1 MISQSISLN
10 PKLNQH
16 LKLSPLVMQ
25 QLYLL
30 QLSQVELIER
40 IDHEIEQNPLLQRED
55 TPTMSVE
62 DLSSY
67 FRSLKISSPDIQK
80 DRDIPEP
87 LISYVPTLYEH
98 LESQLSFLDISEV
111 EIKCC
116 KIIIGN
122 LDEKGYLNSDLHELS
137 DHFNVPFKLICS
149 SLEIVQSLDP
159 RGIGAR
165 SLEECLSLQLKDSTE
180 SVLLRRIIYEHLE
193 DIAKN
198 RLNNVAKNLGIS
210 LSKLD
215 NLLQALRSLDPKPG
229 LQYEYSNQQNTEY
242 IVPDIYIEFEG
253 ELPKVKIP
261 ESLDPKLSINSFY
274 KKLLESDSNPES
286 RKYLSEKLNS
296 AIFLLKS
303 IEQRKQTL
311 LNVAESIA
319 LFQKDFLKG
328 RSELLPLNMKD
339 VSDRLGIHESTVSRA
354 VKGKYVSSPVG
365 VFPLKFFFSSK
376 RSSSGSSSS
385 SLKGRLNEII
395 STEDISKPYSDQKL
409 SEILNSEGFKTARR
423 TVSKYREE
431 LGIKPSSLRKVHK

>member
-1 MISQSISLN
+1 M
-10 PKLNQH
+10 
-16 LKLSPLVMQ
+16 
-25 QLYLL
+25 
-30 QLSQVELIER
+30 
-40 IDHEIEQNPLLQRED
+40 
-55 TPTMSVE
+55 
-62 DLSSY
+62 
-67 FRSLKISSPDIQK
+67 
-80 DRDIPEP
+80 
-87 LISYVPTLYEH
+87 
-98 LESQLSFLDISEV
+98 
-111 EIKCC
+111 
-116 KIIIGN
+116 
-122 LDEKGYLNSDLHELS
+122 
-137 DHFNVPFKLICS
+137 
-149 SLEIVQSLDP
+149 
-159 RGIGAR
+159 
-165 SLEECLSLQLKDSTE
+165 
-180 SVLLRRIIYEHLE
+180 
-193 DIAKN
+193 
-198 RLNNVAKNLGIS
+198 
-210 LSKLD
+210 
-215 NLLQALRSLDPKPG
+215 
-229 LQYEYSNQQNTEY
+229 
-242 IVPDIYIEFEG
+242 
-253 ELPKVKIP
+253 P
-261 ESLDPKLSINSFY
+261 ESLDPKLSINNFY

-354 VKGKYVSSPVG
+354 VKGKYVSSPIG

-385 SLKGRLNEII
+385 SLKGRLEEII